1 MTTDTTLL
9 PAADGSTGGRRPEP
23 GPRTAV
29 QVLAVLLSLLLV
41 GWCALTVA
49 SLLARGSG
57 QAHGTF
63 TGVRTLALD
72 TGFESVDVA
81 GSAAGTTVTMQR
93 SYHWSLG
100 RPTVRA
106 RQDGDVLRISS
117 SCPFQVGIGCTGKV
131 HLVVPA
137 GVQVRADTRDGH
149 LTLRDLTGTVTAST
163 SDGGIDADDLTGR
176 LALTTR
182 DGSVDARGL
191 RSTSVSAQSSDGDVR
206 LSFAT
211 APSAVTGRS
220 RDGSLVVL
228 VPPDGTAY
236 DVSTAVRDGSRKVS
250 VPTDPQSAHR
260 ITLTASDGS
269 VVVVHNNP

>member
-1 MTTDTTLL
+1 MTTDTTVL
-9 PAADGSTGGRRPEP
+9 PPADGSTGGRRPQP

-41 GWCALTVA
+41 GWCALTVV

-117 SCPFQVGIGCTGKV
+117 SCPFQVGIGCTGTV
-131 HLVVPA
+131 RLVVPA

-149 LTLRDLTGTVTAST
+149 LTLRDLTGPV
-163 SDGGIDADDLTGR
+163 DGHHLRRRHRRRRPHRPARPDDQRRLGGRSCGCAR
-176 LALTTR
+176 LASR
-182 DGSVDARGL
+182 
-191 RSTSVSAQSSDGDVR
+191 
-206 LSFAT
+206 
-211 APSAVTGRS
+211 RS
-220 RDGSLVVL
+220 RR
-228 VPPDGTAY
+228 TAT
-236 DVSTAVRDGSRKVS
+236 SGCRSPRLPAR
-250 VPTDPQSAHR
+250 
-260 ITLTASDGS
+260 
-269 VVVVHNNP
+269 

>member
-63 TGVRTLALD
+63 TGIRTLALD

-117 SCPFQVGIGCTGKV
+117 SCPFQVGIGCTGTV
-131 HLVVPA
+131 RLVVPA

-149 LTLRDLTGTVTAST
+149 LTLR
-163 SDGGIDADDLTGR
+163 DLTGR